1 MEPKRRN
8 GRDDA
13 ETALRVQ
20 LDFAKAILNSYAKG
34 TKAWELMWGPLG
46 GPAIEVMEGAVKAQR
61 LYLEELEKTLD

>member
-13 ETALRVQ
+13 EAALRIQ
-20 LDFAKAILNSYAKG
+20 LEFAEAMLDSFAKG

-46 GPAIEVMEGAVKAQR
+46 GPAIEVMEVALKAQR
-61 LYLEELEKTLD
+61 LYLEELKETLD